1 VETRQAVFFEDNEV
15 NEIRKIDLEEK
26 RVCAPSPII
35 QKVVLPM
42 QRRITSNVET
52 EPHSS
57 GPQPDGDPETNDN
70 ANPEGEENHQS
81 DNEEDPHNNNA
92 PPPPSPVRRSHRER
106 RKAISDDYITY
117 MSEDVDDIGKVEDP
131 TSYKE
136 AIKSLNS
143 SKWQIAMEDELK
155 SMSSN
160 DVWDLVEVPN
170 DAKRVGCKWIYKTK
184 YDPKGNIERFKAR
197 LVAKGFTQR
206 EGIDYNETFSPVSSK
221 DSFRIV
227 MALVAHFDLELH
239 QMDVKTAFLNGDL
252 DEDVYMTQ
260 PEGFVV
266 EGKEHLA
273 CRLKKSIYGLKQAS
287 RQWYLKF
294 DKIIRTFGFTENVK
308 DNCIYVKFKGSRFT
322 ILVLYVDDILLAC
335 SDKDMLHETKNFL
348 SSNFDMKDLGE
359 ASYVLGIEIHRD
371 RSKGVLGLSQKA
383 YFERV
388 LKKFNMHKCSGSPAP
403 VVKGDKFGTFQCP
416 RNQIET
422 DQMKSVPYA
431 SVVGSIMYAQVCTR
445 PDLAFITGMLGRFQ
459 SNPGLDHWKAAK
471 KVLRYM
477 QETKGYML
485 TYRRSDNL
493 QVVGYSDSDHAGC
506 VDSKK
511 STSGYVFTLA
521 GGAISWKS
529 SKQTIVAS
537 STMQAEFI
545 ACYEATGQA
554 VWLKNFIPGLKVV
567 DSISKPL
574 LLYCDNEPAVFYA
587 NNNKS
592 SDAAKHIDI
601 KYHVVKHRVHDHTT
615 NVKHISTTRI
625 LADPLT
631 KGLPPNIFRKHVAG
645 MGLLEAS

>member
-1 VETRQAVFFEDNEV
+1 
-15 NEIRKIDLEEK
+15 
-26 RVCAPSPII
+26 
-35 QKVVLPM
+35 
-42 QRRITSNVET
+42 
-52 EPHSS
+52 
-57 GPQPDGDPETNDN
+57 
-70 ANPEGEENHQS
+70 
-81 DNEEDPHNNNA
+81 
-92 PPPPSPVRRSHRER
+92 
-106 RKAISDDYITY
+106 
-117 MSEDVDDIGKVEDP
+117 
-131 TSYKE
+131 
-136 AIKSLNS
+136 
-143 SKWQIAMEDELK
+143 
-155 SMSSN
+155 
-160 DVWDLVEVPN
+160 
-170 DAKRVGCKWIYKTK
+170 
-184 YDPKGNIERFKAR
+184 
-197 LVAKGFTQR
+197 VAKGFTQR

-239 QMDVKTAFLNGDL
+239 QMDIKMAFLNGDL
-252 DEDVYMTQ
+252 NENVYMTQ
-260 PEGFVV
+260 LEGFIV

-493 QVVGYSDSDHAGC
+493 QVIGYSDSDHAGC

-537 STMQAEFI
+537 STMQAEFV

-567 DSISKPL
+567 DSILKPL

-601 KYHVVKHRVHDHTT
+601 KYHVVMHRIQDQTT
-615 NVKHISTTRI
+615 NVKHISTTRM

-631 KGLPPNIFRKHVAG
+631 KGLPPRIFREHVAG
-645 MGLLEAS
+645 MGLLEAL